1 VWCEI
6 LVKIRRL
13 ESEILLVGKEI
24 DRILIAFA
32 VIKKMGFPEWKMGFV
47 ICEAEGRGK
56 SGERFLVAKGAL
68 SG

>member
-13 ESEILLVGKEI
+13 EIEILLVGKEI

-47 ICEAEGRGK
+47 ICKAEGRK
-56 SGERFLVAKGAL
+56 SGERSLVAKGAL